1 MCGICGIVATDTA
14 PIGAMLD
21 VLAHRGPD
29 DRGTASF
36 ELPDGRAAALGHLR
50 LAILDPGPAGHQPMS
65 DATGRLHLSYNG
77 ELYNYPEL
85 RRELEARGVPLRTN
99 CDTEALVNLLA
110 LDGLAAVERLNG
122 IFAFAAWDEE
132 SGELWLARDR
142 AGVKP
147 LYHCRLE
154 HGGFAFASEFKAL
167 TPLLAERRPDPLA
180 VADFFTYLWVP
191 GSRTA
196 MEGISKLEPGHVA
209 VLRPDG
215 SLTQTR
221 YWSLELRPEDGR
233 SADDWTEELSS
244 TFDGAVRAQQLSDV
258 PLGSFLSGGLDSSAV
273 VAAMRSDDPIT
284 TYTIGSSAADLAHD
298 VIVDDLPYAR
308 RLKDELPVDYHET
321 VLTPD
326 LAEQLPRAVWHMD
339 EPVAD
344 PAALTTL
351 LICEAAS
358 ERLTVVMSGVGGDEL
373 FAGYPRH
380 RAARLASLAGP
391 LRPLAGPAE
400 RRLSIGPPGRWRG
413 LRRNAKKFL
422 GGAALPPDE
431 RYLAYFTYFDRA
443 GVGRLLSPLAGDLA
457 GYDPLDHP
465 RDVFRRFAG
474 QPYVNRMLAVDWHGF
489 LPSLNLT
496 YTDKMGMAASTEVRV
511 PILDN
516 SMVDLAARIPPAL
529 KLRGLQGKWL
539 LKKSQE
545 RRLPRDVVWRKKAG
559 FSAPVRAWL
568 AGPLGPAVDRL
579 GRDSALARSGLVDL
593 ATARRLVDD
602 YRAQRSDN
610 ALQIWALLTLDL
622 WLETFVEGDG
632 SAPVGHRLAT
642 RASSP

>member
-1 MCGICGIVATDTA
+1 
-14 PIGAMLD
+14 MLD
-21 VLAHRGPD
+21 VMAHRGPD

-36 ELPDGRAAALGHLR
+36 DLPDGKTAALGHLR
-50 LAILDPGPAGHQPMS
+50 LSILDPSPAGHQPMA
-65 DATGRLHLSYNG
+65 DASGRVHLTYNG

-85 RRELEARGVPLRTN
+85 RRELEQRGVSLRTG

-110 LDGLAAVERLNG
+110 LDGLGAVERLNG
-122 IFAFAAWDEE
+122 IFAFAAWDAE

-147 LYHCRLE
+147 LYHCRME

-167 TPLLAERRPDPLA
+167 VPLLAERRPDAQA

-191 GSRTA
+191 GSRTTMA
-196 MEGISKLEPGHVA
+196 GVSKLEPGHVA

-215 SLTQTR
+215 SLTDTR
-221 YWSLELRPEDGR
+221 YWSLEMRPEEGR
-233 SADDWTEELSS
+233 STDSWMEELSS
-244 TFDGAVRAQQLSDV
+244 TFEGAVRGQQLSDV

-273 VAAMRSDDPIT
+273 VAAMDVEDRVT

-308 RLKDELPVDYHET
+308 RLRGELPIDYHET

-351 LICEAAS
+351 LICEAAA
-358 ERLTVVMSGVGGDEL
+358 EELTVVMSGVGGDEL

-391 LRPLAGPAE
+391 LGPLAGPVE
-400 RRLSIGPPGRWRG
+400 RRLTIGPPGRLRG
-413 LRRNAKKFL
+413 VRRNAKKFL
-422 GGAALPPDE
+422 RGAALDPDE
-431 RYLAYFTYFDRA
+431 RYLSYFTYFDRA
-443 GVGRLLSPLAGDLA
+443 GVGRLLSPLGGELG
-457 GYDPLDHP
+457 GYDPLDFP
-465 RDVFRRFAG
+465 RDVFRATAG

-516 SMVDLAARIPPAL
+516 SMVDLAARIPAAL

-539 LKKSQE
+539 FKKSQE
-545 RRLPRDVVWRKKAG
+545 GRLPRDVIWRKKAG
-559 FSAPVRAWL
+559 FSAPIRSWL
-568 AGPLGPAVDRL
+568 AGSLAPAVDRL
-579 GRDSALARSGLVDL
+579 SGDSPLARSGLVDM
-593 ATARRLVDD
+593 AEARRVIDD

-622 WLETFVEGDG
+622 WLATFVEGDG
-632 SAPVGHRLAT
+632 SRPVEAPMGDVAM
-642 RASSP
+642 RA

>member
-1 MCGICGIVATDTA
+1 
-14 PIGAMLD
+14 MLD
-21 VLAHRGPD
+21 VISHRGPD

-36 ELPDGRAAALGHLR
+36 DLPDGRTATLGHRR
-50 LAILDPGPAGHQPMS
+50 LSILDPTPAGHQPMA
-65 DATGRLHLSYNG
+65 DATGRVHLTYNG

-85 RRELEARGVPLRTN
+85 KRELEARGVPLRTN
-99 CDTEALVNLLA
+99 CDTEVLVNLLA
-110 LDGLAAVERLNG
+110 LDGLGAVERLNG
-122 IFAFAAWDEE
+122 IFAFAAWDEG

-167 TPLLAERRPDPLA
+167 TPLLGERRPDPQA
-180 VADFFTYLWVP
+180 VADYFTYLWVP
-191 GSRTA
+191 GSKTVMA
-196 MEGISKLEPGHVA
+196 GIDKLEPGHVA

-221 YWSLELRPEDGR
+221 YWSLELRPEGGR
-233 SADDWTEELSS
+233 ATDDWIEELSA
-244 TFDGAVRAQQLSDV
+244 TFDGAVQAQQLSDV

-273 VAAMRSDDPIT
+273 VAAMKTDEPVT

-308 RLKDELPVDYHET
+308 SLKEELHVDYHET

-351 LICEAAS
+351 LICQAAS

-391 LRPLAGPAE
+391 LRPLAGPLE
-400 RRLSIGPPGRWRG
+400 RRLSIGPPGRGRA

-422 GGAALPPDE
+422 RGAALAPDE
-431 RYLAYFTYFDRA
+431 RYLSYFTYFDRD
-443 GVGRLLSPLAGDLA
+443 GVGRLLEPLGSELA
-457 GYDPLDHP
+457 GYDPLDFP
-465 RDVFRRFAG
+465 RDVFRQTAG

-516 SMVDLAARIPPAL
+516 SMVDLAARIPPEL

-545 RRLPRDVVWRKKAG
+545 RRLPHDVIWRKKAG
-559 FSAPVRAWL
+559 FSAPIRSWL
-568 AGPLGPAVDRL
+568 AGTLAPAVDRL
-579 GRDSALARSGLVDL
+579 HGDSALARSQMIDQ
-593 ATARRLVDD
+593 AEARRVVDD
-602 YRAQRSDN
+602 YRSQRSDN

-622 WLETFVEGDG
+622 WLETFVEADG
-632 SAPVGHRLAT
+632 SAPVSVPAGAF
-642 RASSP
+642 SG

>member
-1 MCGICGIVATDTA
+1 MA
-14 PIGAMLD
+14 
-21 VLAHRGPD
+21 
-29 DRGTASF
+29 
-36 ELPDGRAAALGHLR
+36 
-50 LAILDPGPAGHQPMS
+50 
-65 DATGRLHLSYNG
+65 DATGRIHLTYNG

-110 LDGLAAVERLNG
+110 LDGLGAVERLNG
-122 IFAFAAWDEE
+122 IFAFAAWDAE

-154 HGGFAFASEFKAL
+154 HGGFAFASEFKVL
-167 TPLLAERRPDPLA
+167 TPLLAERRPDPHA
-180 VADFFTYLWVP
+180 IADFFTYLWVP

-196 MEGISKLEPGHVA
+196 MAGISKLEPGHVA

-215 SLTQTR
+215 SLTETR
-221 YWSLELRPEDGR
+221 YWSLELRPE
-233 SADDWTEELSS
+233 ELRS
-244 TFDGAVRAQQLSDV
+244 TFDAAVRAQQLSDV

-273 VAAMRSDDPIT
+273 VAAMETEDPVT
-284 TYTIGSSAADLAHD
+284 SYTIGSSAADLAHD

-308 RLKDELPVDYHET
+308 SVKDKLRVDYHET

-400 RRLSIGPPGRWRG
+400 RRLSIGPPGRLRG
-413 LRRNAKKFL
+413 VRRNIKKFL
-422 GGAALPPDE
+422 RGAALPPDE
-431 RYLAYFTYFDRA
+431 RYLAYFTYFDGA
-443 GVGRLLSPLAGDLA
+443 GVGRLLEPLAADLS
-457 GYDPLDHP
+457 GYDPLDFP
-465 RDVFRRFAG
+465 RDVLRRTAG

-489 LPSLNLT
+489 LPALNLT

-539 LKKSQE
+539 FKKSQE
-545 RRLPRDVVWRKKAG
+545 ERLPHDVIWRKKAG
-559 FSAPVRAWL
+559 FSAPIRAWL
-568 AGPLGPAVDRL
+568 AGTLRPAVDRL
-579 GRDSALARSGLVDL
+579 IGDSALARSGLVDL
-593 ATARRLVDD
+593 GEARALVDD
-602 YRAQRSDN
+602 YRAQRADN

-632 SAPVGHRLAT
+632 SAPVDYGPGAFVAAT
-642 RASSP
+642 